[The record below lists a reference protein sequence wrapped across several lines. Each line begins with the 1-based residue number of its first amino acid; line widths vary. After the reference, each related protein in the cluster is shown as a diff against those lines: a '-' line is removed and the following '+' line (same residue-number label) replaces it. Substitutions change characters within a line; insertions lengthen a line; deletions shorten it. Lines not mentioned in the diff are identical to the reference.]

1 IFAFDR
7 GVPKQSS
14 FCTVTLRVVDVNDN
28 APQFVYPTQKNHT
41 IYASAFT
48 PPGIPLVK
56 LTAVDPDEG
65 DNAQLSF
72 HLDGDP
78 AHLRIFHLDDKS
90 GELSLLAA
98 RDPMESVGTY
108 QLQLRVSDAGTPP
121 LSGHASINIVLNKNP
136 HTFSKYAMHSHTL
149 DKTID
154 GSLGEP
160 EPPVGRQP
168 ILVNRS
174 IADKL
179 LTRAEPVNPRTEDQ
193 IKGYYNSQHVDDNNT
208 PERHDSWNAVPRQVF
223 SYFSSER
230 ALIII
235 ICLIA
240 LSAVIAF
247 LFLVAIVVV
256 RRKSVSLNPSN
267 PPENPRSVPRIIN
280 TCTQPTWFDPNK
292 SVSVP
297 PVSFGP
303 NKTWII
309 ESAEKSYSPA
319 GQSSMNYMQRASCS
333 PLTDESPGTLE
344 LDKRSEQG
352 NYQFCN
358 ELVTKTLDSR
368 RFTPSCLESNPRMC
382 NPCALLRTNTFSPS
396 VNLHLVEDHLSYKC
410 ASPDS
415 AASSP
420 ADFMDPSLQTA
431 YQTITEREWVK
442 RRGLD
447 HSCMQ

>member
-1 IFAFDR
+1 
-7 GVPKQSS
+7 
-14 FCTVTLRVVDVNDN
+14 
-28 APQFVYPTQKNHT
+28 
-41 IYASAFT
+41 
-48 PPGIPLVK
+48 
-56 LTAVDPDEG
+56 
-65 DNAQLSF
+65 
-72 HLDGDP
+72 
-78 AHLRIFHLDDKS
+78 
-90 GELSLLAA
+90 
-98 RDPMESVGTY
+98 
-108 QLQLRVSDAGTPP
+108 
-121 LSGHASINIVLNKNP
+121 
-136 HTFSKYAMHSHTL
+136 MHSHTL

-358 ELVTKTLDSR
+358 ELVTVSFWSITDCTAKI
-368 RFTPSCLESNPRMC
+368 FP
-382 NPCALLRTNTFSPS
+382 
-396 VNLHLVEDHLSYKC
+396 NLW
-410 ASPDS
+410 
-415 AASSP
+415 
-420 ADFMDPSLQTA
+420 F
-431 YQTITEREWVK
+431 
-442 RRGLD
+442 
-447 HSCMQ
+447 